1 MIKLYIKKN
10 HKEIYIKFLAAATA
24 LAMFI
29 CFAMVCWLTP
39 QQKYVVHA
47 ESIHDEYEDY
57 LDATFGEGTT
67 ALAELVAGTT
77 PGLNV
82 LAAVSFGMEFVEVLN
97 EPDIPVNSI
106 STLQGCFYYGG
117 TRHISTTLFSSGS
130 YFAQD
135 GGCCIARSDLFDIRY
150 SYPAPA
156 DISVVY
162 PTMTDRGN
170 YWSALTEVRY
180 GTNQSS
186 GTLHVSTNSEI
197 FASDSPSLSFSTY
210 FSRGVTYSERNIP
223 TFSDNMA
230 NPGSYTHSTGINST
244 HHIAGGFNTPYYDW
258 HDMGFSDS
266 VLIDSDN
273 PFEFLIQEFNPWFI
287 EEYPDLEPYIFE
299 PTVDPTEDTGS
310 SGCCNCYH
318 DIDVY
323 VDVTAYFDPTINVY
337 VTEYITNNI
346 DVHVDYP
353 SEWATDVTEPS
364 NNLADDTINYSY
376 FSEEPTFPEL
386 DSDELEEYRQQFGDG
401 IQFWFALAYKFI
413 ETMHLE
419 VLISFAFLLAVI
431 GFVLWRTGG
440 GKSD

>member
-1 MIKLYIKKN
+1 MIKLNIKK
-10 HKEIYIKFLAAATA
+10 HKEIYIKLLAAATA

-29 CFAMVCWLTP
+29 CFSMVCWLAP

-57 LDATFGEGTT
+57 LDATFGEGST
-67 ALAELVAGTT
+67 ALAELIAGST

-82 LAAVSFGMEFVEVLN
+82 LAAVSFGMEFVEILN

-117 TRHISTTLFSSGS
+117 TRHISTTLFSGGN
-130 YFAQD
+130 YYAQD
-135 GGCCIARSDLFDIRY
+135 GGCCIALSDVFDIRY
-150 SYPAPA
+150 SYPVPT

-162 PTMTDRGN
+162 PTMVDKGN
-170 YWSALTEVRY
+170 YWAATTEVRY
-180 GTNQSS
+180 GH
-186 GTLHVSTNSEI
+186 TLSNATLDVTTNSTI
-197 FASDSPSLSFSTY
+197 FSNNSVTLSSSIF
-210 FSRGVTYSERNIP
+210 FSRGVTYSETFIP
-223 TFSDNMA
+223 QFSDNMSSSS
-230 NPGSYTHSTGINST
+230 SYTASTGISST
-244 HHIAGGFNTPYYDW
+244 KHIAGGFANPYYDW

-266 VLIDSDN
+266 VLIASDN

-287 EEYPDLEPYIFE
+287 EEYPDLELYIFE
-299 PTVDPTEDTGS
+299 PTVDPTEDTGA
-310 SGCCNCYH
+310 SGGCHC
-318 DIDVY
+318 DVDVY

-364 NNLADDTINYSY
+364 NNLADDTINYSS

-386 DSDELEEYRQQFGDG
+386 DSDELEEYREQFGDG

-440 GKSD
+440 GGKSD